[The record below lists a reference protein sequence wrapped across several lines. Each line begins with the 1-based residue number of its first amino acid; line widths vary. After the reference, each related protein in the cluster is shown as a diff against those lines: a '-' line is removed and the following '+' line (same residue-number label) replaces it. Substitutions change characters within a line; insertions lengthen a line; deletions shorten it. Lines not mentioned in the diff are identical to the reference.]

1 MDYYYSRYFSPNPE
15 STKTSNSPPDSPNK
29 RNSSS
34 GDPGVSKKPSIRK
47 TNSEDLPL
55 PKNSGLIAII
65 KTTSSGEKPNRNSL
79 RPSMPGK
86 DSFAKSIFLNSRD
99 SWTLKGGHAS
109 SGKRKP
115 TGSDSF
121 SSLNKKNEPNYSKLP
136 GGSSWTPNSKS
147 KTKSPEKTSG
157 SNKNNWSSRNCRPS

>member
-15 STKTSNSPPDSPNK
+15 STKTSNLPPDSPNK

-34 GDPGVSKKPSIRK
+34 GDHGVSKKPSIRK
-47 TNSEDLPL
+47 TNSEGLPL
-55 PKNSGLIAII
+55 PKNSGLIATI

-79 RPSMPGK
+79 KPSMPGK
-86 DSFAKSIFLNSRD
+86 DSFAKNIFLNNRD
-99 SWTLKGGHAS
+99 SWTLKGGHES
-109 SGKRKP
+109 SGKTKP

-136 GGSSWTPNSKS
+136 GESNWTPNSKS
-147 KTKSPEKTSG
+147 KTRSPARTSG
-157 SNKNNWSSRNCRPS
+157 SNKNNWSSRNCRPR